1 MNDHSEMQ
9 ELLPWFVNG
18 SLNEAEQSRVDAHLG
33 ECPECKLAVE
43 QLVAVSAEFNL
54 STDIPDDL
62 IDAGRQ
68 GVETFL
74 EGLPPQRDS
83 AVAGWIRSAIAVCSV
98 AVVVIAIAFAIPGGD
113 TFRTLSKVLPA
124 AERRPVV
131 QVVFSPE
138 ATEKTI
144 RELLLQDGNE
154 VLSGPTRQGVYRVA
168 LGAGQRS
175 DIFVARLERNPD
187 VIFVEAEKSP

>member
-43 QLVAVSAEFNL
+43 QLVTVSAEFNL

-62 IDAGRQ
+62 VDAGRR
-68 GVETFL
+68 GLDRFM
-74 EGLPPQRDS
+74 EGLPPRRDSVRTRRVRS
-83 AVAGWIRSAIAVCSV
+83 AVAVCGV
-98 AVVVIAIAFAIPGGD
+98 AVIAIAIAFAIPGGD

-124 AERRPVV
+124 SETRPVV

-168 LGAGQRS
+168 LGEGQRS